1 MYYLIL
7 YPLRLF
13 ANEDETTI
21 RKIFRK
27 RFVYIYVCVYREMYI
42 FLSEVI
48 RYYLL
53 FIIKVKIKEIYI
65 PPVYDNLL

>member
-1 MYYLIL
+1 M
-7 YPLRLF
+7 
-13 ANEDETTI
+13 
-21 RKIFRK
+21 
-27 RFVYIYVCVYREMYI
+27 YIYMCVYRGMYI

-53 FIIKVKIKEIYI
+53 FITKVKIKEIYI